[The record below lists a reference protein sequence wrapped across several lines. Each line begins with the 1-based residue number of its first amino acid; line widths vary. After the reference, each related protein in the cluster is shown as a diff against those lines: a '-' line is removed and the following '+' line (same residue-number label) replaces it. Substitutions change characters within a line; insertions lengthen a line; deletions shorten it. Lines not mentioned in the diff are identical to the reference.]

1 MEVPIGASGYLLL
14 SCVKVSGVSS
24 AIFSSNDNSRIAPGM
39 SISANLTL
47 TRFANNSSLDFGLEF
62 VFLRGQE
69 RSSGGNFESEN
80 SVIWVLIF
88 VANEGLLGVD
98 FSFFGFLRPWEAK
111 QSSFAH
117 ARYEL
122 DSRASVMS

>member
-1 MEVPIGASGYLLL
+1 MCKGVQ
-14 SCVKVSGVSS
+14 VSS
-24 AIFSSNDNSRIAPGM
+24 AIFSSDNNSRIVPGI

-47 TRFANNSSLDFGLEF
+47 TRFANSSSLDFGLEF
-62 VFLRGQE
+62 AFLGGQE
-69 RSSGGNFESEN
+69 RSSGGNFELEK
-80 SVIWVLIF
+80 SVNWVLVF

-98 FSFFGFLRPWEAK
+98 FSPFGFLRPWEAK

-122 DSRASVMS
+122 DSRASVIS